1 MKKRLIISSAI
12 CLAVLIVS
20 LYFAQALLVP
30 KYVSVSPE
38 GALTAEYYAA
48 ADETSHDV
56 LFIGDCEVY
65 ESFVPAVLWEK
76 YGISSYVRGSA
87 QQLVWHSY
95 YLLEDALRYET
106 PKAVVF
112 NVLALKYGQPQSEAY
127 NRMTI
132 DGMEWSQS
140 KVDAIIA
147 SKTEDESFLSYVF
160 PLLRFHS
167 RWDELTGE
175 DLEYMLDRPE
185 VSDSGYLIQTDV
197 RAAEPDDLAI
207 EGSPLA
213 DYTLPKESM
222 AYLDKIKKL
231 CDDNGIELILI
242 KAPTNSWRYWWYDEW
257 DAQIVDYA
265 GKNGLAYYNFIDE
278 VEDIGIDW
286 SQDTY
291 DGGVHL
297 NVYGAMKL
305 TEYFGKTLRDAHGI
319 PDRHEDTNM
328 SAVWSGRV
336 ESFYSKLTDN
346 IRED

>member
-1 MKKRLIISSAI
+1 MKKKIIISSFI
-12 CLAVLIVS
+12 CIAVLITA

-30 KYVSVSPE
+30 KYVSTSPE
-38 GALTAEYYAA
+38 GSLTAEYYNAVNEA
-48 ADETSHDV
+48 KHDV
-56 LFIGDCEVY
+56 LFVGDCEVY

-87 QQLVWHSY
+87 QQLAWHSY

-112 NVLALKYGQPQSEAY
+112 NVLALKYGTPQSEAY

-140 KVDAIIA
+140 KLDCINA
-147 SKTEDESFLSYVF
+147 SKTDEESVLSYIF

-167 RWDELTGE
+167 RWNELTGE
-175 DLEYMLDRPE
+175 DVEYMFSKPQI
-185 VSDSGYLIQTDV
+185 SDGGYLIQTDV
-197 RAAEPDDLAI
+197 RAADEETLKI

-213 DYTLPKESM
+213 DYTLPAESVR
-222 AYLDKIKKL
+222 YLDMMKKL
-231 CDDNGIELILI
+231 CDEKGIELILI

-257 DAQIVDYA
+257 DEQIVQYA
-265 GKNGLAYYNFIDE
+265 EQNDLCYYNFIDE
-278 VEDIGIDW
+278 IEDIGIDW

-297 NVYGAMKL
+297 NVYGAMKM
-305 TEYFGKTLRDAHGI
+305 TEYFGDLLANEHNI
-319 PDRHEDTNM
+319 PNKRNDGEL
-328 SAVWSGRV
+328 SSVWDKRV
-336 ESFYSKLTDN
+336 QSFYSKLD
-346 IRED
+346 